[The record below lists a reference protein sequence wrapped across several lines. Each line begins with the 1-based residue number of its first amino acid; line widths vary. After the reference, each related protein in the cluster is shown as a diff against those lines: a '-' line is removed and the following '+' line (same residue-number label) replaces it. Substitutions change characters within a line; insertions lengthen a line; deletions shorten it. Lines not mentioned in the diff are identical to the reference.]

1 MILLI
6 RLMLAMTR
14 DADKAQKGPPF
25 KHCNSSH
32 DSKKGCLAPQPGCQP
47 STNQA
52 VPRLPRTQ
60 AWHPKQRRPHWR
72 HGAHGFAKKTVINML
87 EIGAENPSP
96 LNALY
101 NVSETSRGSAES
113 GHPRSFMVARPET
126 NVSCSYE

>member
-32 DSKKGCLAPQPGCQP
+32 DSKRGCLAPQPGCQP
-47 STNQA
+47 ST
-52 VPRLPRTQ
+52 
-60 AWHPKQRRPHWR
+60 HWR

-96 LNALY
+96 LNPL
-101 NVSETSRGSAES
+101 
-113 GHPRSFMVARPET
+113 
-126 NVSCSYE
+126 